1 MLSGCWISWI
11 MSVAAQKDDGQ
22 NAATHASALHV
33 RLHPRLAE
41 IHMYCSG
48 RSPAPIP
55 ESAIQRG
62 EKGSGARSRSL
73 WQHPQ
78 KCFPDVSCT
87 KMLAGLQMAAT
98 EGLTIVTQRSSKELD

>member
-41 IHMYCSG
+41 IRVYRSG
-48 RSPAPIP
+48 
-55 ESAIQRG
+55 
-62 EKGSGARSRSL
+62 
-73 WQHPQ
+73 
-78 KCFPDVSCT
+78 
-87 KMLAGLQMAAT
+87 
-98 EGLTIVTQRSSKELD
+98 